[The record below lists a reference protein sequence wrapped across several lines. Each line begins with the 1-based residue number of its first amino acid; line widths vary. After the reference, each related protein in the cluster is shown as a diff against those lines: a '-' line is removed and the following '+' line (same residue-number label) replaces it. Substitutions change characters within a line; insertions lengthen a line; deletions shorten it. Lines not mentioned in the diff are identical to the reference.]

1 VVEMVFEVNFALKVN
16 GKFHVVHKAFVFAES
31 VSDCQEKSEGI
42 REELSLNK
50 NHHIH
55 IFIEA

>member
-1 VVEMVFEVNFALKVN
+1 MLFEVNFAVKIN
-16 GKFHVVHKAFVFAES
+16 GNFQNVHKAFVFAES
-31 VSDCQEKSEGI
+31 VSDCQEKSKSI
-42 REELSLNK
+42 REELSINK

>member
-1 VVEMVFEVNFALKVN
+1 MVFEVNFALKFN
-16 GKFHVVHKAFVFAES
+16 GNFQTIHKAFVFAES
-31 VSDCQEKSEGI
+31 VSDCQEKSESI
-42 REELSLNK
+42 RDELALNK

>member
-1 VVEMVFEVNFALKVN
+1 MLFEVNFAVKIN
-16 GKFHVVHKAFVFAES
+16 GNFQMIHKAFVFAES
-31 VSDCQEKSEGI
+31 VSDCQGKSESI
-42 REELSLNK
+42 REELSLYK